1 MHFVK
6 RSPSRSPAKMMS
18 REEAAEM
25 MLRTEL
31 RESAS
36 RSSSGG
42 QFEVDAANARADAAE
57 RRSFEMEEN
66 AALRVAEA
74 EELADAAQ
82 DAAVEAS
89 TRARMEAS
97 LRAELERELAAA
109 RGDTA
114 HRAPPEPR
122 VHHPVVEPASTHVDV
137 SIDRSR
143 GVSPSPAKPAEPA
156 PASEDAVAVAN
167 RRRMRAELD
176 AEDARARLSA
186 ALANLDETR
195 HELETERRR
204 RASVEVKL
212 AAHETRRANAVESLI
227 ARERRRG
234 ERAIRGGECADASSG
249 RTSFTAELRR
259 GRDRDAANA
268 AEAVNHAATPN
279 QAAAFAASASVAS
292 VADVSG
298 LTSAE
303 EDLVAL
309 EAEHQRERDHLRGEL
324 VSARA
329 EMAAGIVAAN
339 DAREDAAAARAE
351 ADAARA
357 DVNRVYD
364 GLRRAD
370 RGLGVGG
377 ARAGLVA
384 LRALDALEGRAVGV
398 YKVAA
403 GALDLCRRACD
414 AAEDALDDVESAA
427 ERDATENLEEGV
439 ERHWRVSRD
448 VLTEAWGNARVYRE
462 RFEDVRAE
470 AAMLGASLE
479 RTAVRE
485 ANQRARAETLRRSWE
500 YDRLSAVDSLP
511 STRAPSAAN
520 TPLRLTRRSMNAA
533 GGGGGGGARARASV
547 SVRSSVARSSASA
560 SARSSTEFAAGAARR
575 STAEPWSVATSVD
588 RSPLKNKPLASPSP
602 GPGAR
607 TTSALTRSS
616 PARSSPTRSPP
627 RFSSPARSPQTFSRP
642 SGSPSGSPSRSPS
655 RSPTTRYG
663 ARASP
668 RSSAAR
674 RKIDLGDARD
684 DGRSPSTRV
693 APTRSRFIPVESKIG
708 AYIRGDAP
716 ASTITPPRGRPGFD
730 ARRKSAGVNKDG
742 NARPGSA
749 PAPPA
754 RFGSG
759 PPRAARST
767 SASRARSKSPGRARG
782 PVAERFGSNSK
793 SPAQKLHELQRQ
805 RPGESARARVGHRSP
820 SAKRRPGVRPASAPR
835 PAPPG
840 HEGASRAA
848 RETYRDPSPTRSRRP
863 RSAGARGGAAARIL
877 TPERRRPERRTI
889 LTPERRRPE
898 RRSPPAARTS
908 VDRTSTRTSV
918 SIARTSDRALRNGS
932 RDVRR
937 DGGRARVRFESQV
950 EAGPRRSPPPRKA
963 VMACHKSPSKSPQ
976 KDSQRFRDGIVSHT
990 LEP

>member
-1 MHFVK
+1 
-6 RSPSRSPAKMMS
+6 
-18 REEAAEM
+18 M

-36 RSSSGG
+36 RSSAGG
-42 QFEVDAANARADAAE
+42 QFEVGAANARADAAE

-122 VHHPVVEPASTHVDV
+122 VHHPVVAPASTHVDV

-234 ERAIRGGECADASSG
+234 ERAIRSGERGAPARG
-249 RTSFTAELRR
+249 VRTSFTAELRR

-268 AEAVNHAATPN
+268 AEAVHRAATPN

-292 VADVSG
+292 VADASG

-377 ARAGLVA
+377 ARAVLVA

-470 AAMLGASLE
+470 AAMLGASFE

-485 ANQRARAETLRRSWE
+485 ANQRARAETLRRSRE

-511 STRAPSAAN
+511 STRAPSAAS

-588 RSPLKNKPLASPSP
+588 RSPLKSKPLASPSP

-627 RFSSPARSPQTFSRP
+627 RFSSPARSPRTFSRP
-642 SGSPSGSPSRSPS
+642 SGSPS

-668 RSSAAR
+668 RSPAAR

-693 APTRSRFIPVESKIG
+693 APTRSRFVPVESKIG

-730 ARRKSAGVNKDG
+730 ARRKRDG

-754 RFGSG
+754 RSGSG

-782 PVAERFGSNSK
+782 TVAERFASNSK

-805 RPGESARARVGHRSP
+805 RPGEFARAGVGHRSP

-835 PAPPG
+835 PAPG

-848 RETYRDPSPTRSRRP
+848 RETFRDPSPTRSRRP

-898 RRSPPAARTS
+898 RRTILTPERRRPERRSPPAARAS
-908 VDRTSTRTSV
+908 ADRTSTRTSV
-918 SIARTSDRALRNGS
+918 SIARTPDRALRNGS

-963 VMACHKSPSKSPQ
+963 VMACHKSPSKSPP

>member
-1 MHFVK
+1 
-6 RSPSRSPAKMMS
+6 
-18 REEAAEM
+18 M

-36 RSSSGG
+36 RSSAGG
-42 QFEVDAANARADAAE
+42 QFEVGAANARADAAE

-122 VHHPVVEPASTHVDV
+122 VHHPVVAPASTHVDV

-176 AEDARARLSA
+176 AEDARRDSPPRSRISTRRVTSWRRSVA
-186 ALANLDETR
+186 AAPPSRSNSPR
-195 HELETERRR
+195 
-204 RASVEVKL
+204 
-212 AAHETRRANAVESLI
+212 TRRAARTPSSRSSLATSSRRTPRFAAVK
-227 ARERRRG
+227 ERRSRRPHLFHRRITPRTRPRRR
-234 ERAIRGGECADASSG
+234 ECSRGGA
-249 RTSFTAELRR
+249 R
-259 GRDRDAANA
+259 
-268 AEAVNHAATPN
+268 AATPN

-292 VADVSG
+292 VADASG

-377 ARAGLVA
+377 ARAVLVA

-470 AAMLGASLE
+470 AAMLGASFE

-485 ANQRARAETLRRSWE
+485 ANQRARAETLRRSRE

-511 STRAPSAAN
+511 STRAPSAAS

-560 SARSSTEFAAGAARR
+560 SARSSTEFARRAARR

-588 RSPLKNKPLASPSP
+588 RSPLKAN
-602 GPGAR
+602 
-607 TTSALTRSS
+607 
-616 PARSSPTRSPP
+616 
-627 RFSSPARSPQTFSRP
+627 
-642 SGSPSGSPSRSPS
+642 
-655 RSPTTRYG
+655 
-663 ARASP
+663 
-668 RSSAAR
+668 
-674 RKIDLGDARD
+674 
-684 DGRSPSTRV
+684 
-693 APTRSRFIPVESKIG
+693 RSR
-708 AYIRGDAP
+708 
-716 ASTITPPRGRPGFD
+716 
-730 ARRKSAGVNKDG
+730 
-742 NARPGSA
+742 
-749 PAPPA
+749 
-754 RFGSG
+754 
-759 PPRAARST
+759 
-767 SASRARSKSPGRARG
+767 
-782 PVAERFGSNSK
+782 
-793 SPAQKLHELQRQ
+793 
-805 RPGESARARVGHRSP
+805 ARARV
-820 SAKRRPGVRPASAPR
+820 
-835 PAPPG
+835 
-840 HEGASRAA
+840 
-848 RETYRDPSPTRSRRP
+848 
-863 RSAGARGGAAARIL
+863 
-877 TPERRRPERRTI
+877 
-889 LTPERRRPE
+889 
-898 RRSPPAARTS
+898 
-908 VDRTSTRTSV
+908 
-918 SIARTSDRALRNGS
+918 
-932 RDVRR
+932 
-937 DGGRARVRFESQV
+937 RAR
-950 EAGPRRSPPPRKA
+950 ARRAR
-963 VMACHKSPSKSPQ
+963 
-976 KDSQRFRDGIVSHT
+976 
-990 LEP
+990 

>member
-36 RSSSGG
+36 RSSAGG

-57 RRSFEMEEN
+57 RRSFEIEEN

-122 VHHPVVEPASTHVDV
+122 VHHPVVAPASTHVDV

-143 GVSPSPAKPAEPA
+143 GVSPSPAKPAEPAEPA

-234 ERAIRGGECADASSG
+234 ERAVRVGDGADASSG

-268 AEAVNHAATPN
+268 AEALHRAATPN
-279 QAAAFAASASVAS
+279 QAAAFAAAASVAS

-377 ARAGLVA
+377 ARAVLVA

-485 ANQRARAETLRRSWE
+485 ANQRARAETLRRSRE

-560 SARSSTEFAAGAARR
+560 SARSSTEFAARAARR

-602 GPGAR
+602 SPGAR

-616 PARSSPTRSPP
+616 PARSSPTQSSP
-627 RFSSPARSPQTFSRP
+627 RFSSPARSPQRFSRP
-642 SGSPSGSPSRSPS
+642 PGSPSGSPSSSPS

-668 RSSAAR
+668 RSPAAR
-674 RKIDLGDARD
+674 RKIDLSDARD

-754 RFGSG
+754 RSGSG

-782 PVAERFGSNSK
+782 TIAERFGSNSK

-805 RPGESARARVGHRSP
+805 RPGESARARFGHRSP
-820 SAKRRPGVRPASAPR
+820 STKRRPGVRPASAPR

-877 TPERRRPERRTI
+877 TPERRRPERR
-889 LTPERRRPE
+889 
-898 RRSPPAARTS
+898 SPPAARTS
-908 VDRTSTRTSV
+908 VDRTSIRSSV
-918 SIARTSDRALRNGS
+918 SIARTPDRVLRNGS

-937 DGGRARVRFESQV
+937 DDGRARVRFESQV

-963 VMACHKSPSKSPQ
+963 VMACHRSPSKSPP

>member
-1 MHFVK
+1 
-6 RSPSRSPAKMMS
+6 
-18 REEAAEM
+18 M

-36 RSSSGG
+36 RSSAGG

-57 RRSFEMEEN
+57 RRSFEIEEN

-122 VHHPVVEPASTHVDV
+122 VHHPVVAPASTHVDV

-143 GVSPSPAKPAEPA
+143 GVSPSPAKPAEPAEPA

-234 ERAIRGGECADASSG
+234 ERAVRVGDGADASSG

-268 AEAVNHAATPN
+268 AEALHRAATPN
-279 QAAAFAASASVAS
+279 QAAAFAAAASVAS

-377 ARAGLVA
+377 ARAVLVA

-485 ANQRARAETLRRSWE
+485 ANQRARAETLRRSRE

-560 SARSSTEFAAGAARR
+560 SARSSTEFAARAARR

-602 GPGAR
+602 SPGAR

-616 PARSSPTRSPP
+616 PARSSPTQSSP
-627 RFSSPARSPQTFSRP
+627 RFSSPARSPQR
-642 SGSPSGSPSRSPS
+642 R
-655 RSPTTRYG
+655 
-663 ARASP
+663 RAS
-668 RSSAAR
+668 AR
-674 RKIDLGDARD
+674 V
-684 DGRSPSTRV
+684 PVRV
-693 APTRSRFIPVESKIG
+693 PVQFPVQVTYY
-708 AYIRGDAP
+708 AVR
-716 ASTITPPRGRPGFD
+716 
-730 ARRKSAGVNKDG
+730 
-742 NARPGSA
+742 
-749 PAPPA
+749 
-754 RFGSG
+754 
-759 PPRAARST
+759 
-767 SASRARSKSPGRARG
+767 RARLPEIARG
-782 PVAERFGSNSK
+782 S
-793 SPAQKLHELQRQ
+793 
-805 RPGESARARVGHRSP
+805 
-820 SAKRRPGVRPASAPR
+820 
-835 PAPPG
+835 
-840 HEGASRAA
+840 
-848 RETYRDPSPTRSRRP
+848 
-863 RSAGARGGAAARIL
+863 
-877 TPERRRPERRTI
+877 
-889 LTPERRRPE
+889 
-898 RRSPPAARTS
+898 
-908 VDRTSTRTSV
+908 
-918 SIARTSDRALRNGS
+918 
-932 RDVRR
+932 
-937 DGGRARVRFESQV
+937 SQ
-950 EAGPRRSPPPRKA
+950 
-963 VMACHKSPSKSPQ
+963 
-976 KDSQRFRDGIVSHT
+976 D
-990 LEP
+990 